1 MVKYS
6 KGAIFLKKKVKNSA
20 KKKKRNGTK
29 ILVLLWVLVFFV
41 IGFELFFRNEIKFIT
56 LDYLSRV
63 STCEIGK
70 LETKKRAGMKTV
82 SLDEFL
88 GYDNVSVDESL
99 LMVNDKHK
107 LSENYTP
114 QTIYHQEREVEMNVC
129 GEEGFDKLSEA
140 LFEETGETL
149 FISSAYR
156 DYDKQK
162 EIKAEE
168 GKTAQEAGCSE
179 HQTGLAL
186 DVFVKNF
193 AGESFIKAPS
203 GQFVN
208 KKCGDYGFIIR
219 YPSFGERKTG
229 VPFEPWHLR
238 YVGFPHSKIINESKI
253 TFEEYIDF
261 LKIGKFYIYE
271 NYLITRQ
278 NTKNIFVP
286 KSFESAVVSEDNT
299 GAVIITFTLN
309 KN

>member
-1 MVKYS
+1 M
-6 KGAIFLKKKVKNSA
+6 KKEVKNNRN
-20 KKKKRNGTK
+20 KKRKNGTR
-29 ILVLLWVLVFFV
+29 ILVLLWVLFFFA
-41 IGFELFFRNEIKFIT
+41 IGFELCFRNEIKFIT
-56 LDYLSRV
+56 MDYLSRV

-70 LETKKRAGMKTV
+70 VEEKERSGMKTV

-99 LMVNDKHK
+99 LLVNNKYK
-107 LSENYTP
+107 ISENYIP
-114 QTIYHQEREVEMNVC
+114 QTTFHQERDVEMNIC
-129 GEEGFDKLSEA
+129 AKESFDELSKA

-156 DYDKQK
+156 DFEKQK

-168 GKTAQEAGCSE
+168 GETAQNPGCSE

-193 AGESFIKAPS
+193 AGESFIKSPS

-208 KKCGDYGFIIR
+208 KNCGDYGFIIR
-219 YPSFGERKTG
+219 YPFFGEKKTG
-229 VPFEPWHLR
+229 IPYEPWHLR
-238 YVGFPHSKIINESKI
+238 YVGFPHSKIINESKM
-253 TFEEYIDF
+253 TFEDYIDF
-261 LKIGKFYIYE
+261 FKIGKFYTYE

-278 NTKNIFVP
+278 KTKNIFVP

-299 GAVIITFTLN
+299 GAVIITFKIEEN
-309 KN
+309 

>member
-1 MVKYS
+1 M
-6 KGAIFLKKKVKNSA
+6 KKEVKNNRN
-20 KKKKRNGTK
+20 KKRKNGTR
-29 ILVLLWVLVFFV
+29 ILVLLWVLVFFA

-56 LDYLSRV
+56 MDYLSRV

-70 LETKKRAGMKTV
+70 VEEKERSGMKTV

-88 GYDNVSVDESL
+88 GYDNVMVDESL
-99 LMVNDKHK
+99 LLVNEKHK
-107 LSENYTP
+107 LNENYIP
-114 QTIYHQEREVEMNVC
+114 QTTFHQERDVEMNIC
-129 GEEGFDKLSEA
+129 AKESFDELSKA

-156 DYDKQK
+156 DFEKQK
-162 EIKAEE
+162 EVKEEE
-168 GKTAQEAGCSE
+168 GKTAQEPGCSE

-193 AGESFIKAPS
+193 AGESFIKSPS
-203 GQFVN
+203 GQFIN
-208 KKCGDYGFIIR
+208 ENCGDYGFIIR
-219 YPSFGERKTG
+219 YTSFGKEKTG
-229 VPFEPWHLR
+229 ISYEPWHLR
-238 YVGFPHSKIINESKI
+238 YVGLPHSKIISNSKI
-253 TFEEYIDF
+253 TFEDYIDF
-261 LKIGKFYIYE
+261 LKIGKFYTYE

-286 KSFESAVVSEDNT
+286 KSFENAVVSEDNT

>member
-1 MVKYS
+1 M
-6 KGAIFLKKKVKNSA
+6 KKKVKNSRN
-20 KKKKRNGTK
+20 KKRKNGTK
-29 ILVLLWVLVFFV
+29 ILVLLWILVFFA

-56 LDYLSRV
+56 MDYLSRV

-70 LETKKRAGMKTV
+70 VEIKERTGMKTV
-82 SLDEFL
+82 SLEEFISDE
-88 GYDNVSVDESL
+88 NVMVDESL
-99 LMVNDKHK
+99 LLVNEKHK
-107 LSENYTP
+107 LNENYIP
-114 QTIYHQEREVEMNVC
+114 QTTFHQERDVEMNIC
-129 GEEGFDKLSEA
+129 AKESFDELSKA

-156 DYDKQK
+156 DFEKQK

-168 GKTAQEAGCSE
+168 GEIAQEPGCSE
-179 HQTGLAL
+179 HQTGLAF

-193 AGESFIKAPS
+193 AGESFIKCES

-208 KKCGDYGFIIR
+208 ENCGDYGFIVR
-219 YPSFGERKTG
+219 YPSFGENKTG
-229 VPFEPWHLR
+229 IPFEPWHLR
-238 YVGFPHSKIINESKI
+238 YVGLPHSKIINKSKI

-261 LKIGKFYIYE
+261 LEIGKFYIYE

-299 GAVIITFTLN
+299 GAVIITF
-309 KN
+309 KME

>member
-1 MVKYS
+1 M
-6 KGAIFLKKKVKNSA
+6 KKEVKNNRN
-20 KKKKRNGTK
+20 KKRKNGTR
-29 ILVLLWVLVFFV
+29 ILVLLWVLVFFA

-56 LDYLSRV
+56 MDYLSRV

-70 LETKKRAGMKTV
+70 VEEKERSGMKTV

-88 GYDNVSVDESL
+88 GYDNVMVDESL
-99 LMVNDKHK
+99 LLVNEKHK
-107 LSENYTP
+107 LNENYIP
-114 QTIYHQEREVEMNVC
+114 QTTFHQERDVEMNIC
-129 GEEGFDKLSEA
+129 AKESFDELSKA

-156 DYDKQK
+156 DFEKQK
-162 EIKAEE
+162 EVKEEE
-168 GKTAQEAGCSE
+168 GKTAQEPGCSE

-193 AGESFIKAPS
+193 AGESFIKSPS
-203 GQFVN
+203 GQFIN
-208 KKCGDYGFIIR
+208 ENCGDYGFIIR
-219 YPSFGERKTG
+219 YTSFGKEKTG
-229 VPFEPWHLR
+229 ISYEPWHLR
-238 YVGFPHSKIINESKI
+238 YVGLPHSKIISNSKI
-253 TFEEYIDF
+253 TFEDYIDF

-299 GAVIITFTLN
+299 GAVIITFKIEEN
-309 KN
+309 

>member
-1 MVKYS
+1 M
-6 KGAIFLKKKVKNSA
+6 KKEVKNNRN
-20 KKKKRNGTK
+20 KKRKNGTR
-29 ILVLLWVLVFFV
+29 ILVLLWVLVFFA

-56 LDYLSRV
+56 MDYLSRV

-70 LETKKRAGMKTV
+70 VETKERSGMKTV

-88 GYDNVSVDESL
+88 GYDNVMVDESL
-99 LMVNDKHK
+99 LLVNEKHK
-107 LSENYTP
+107 LNENYIP
-114 QTIYHQEREVEMNVC
+114 QTTFHQERDVEMNIC
-129 GEEGFDKLSEA
+129 AKESFDELSKA

-156 DYDKQK
+156 DFEKQK
-162 EIKAEE
+162 EVKEE
-168 GKTAQEAGCSE
+168 ERKTAQEPGCSE

-193 AGESFIKAPS
+193 AGESFIKSPS
-203 GQFVN
+203 GQFIN
-208 KKCGDYGFIIR
+208 ENCGDYGFIIR
-219 YPSFGERKTG
+219 YTSFGKEKTG
-229 VPFEPWHLR
+229 ISYEPWHLR
-238 YVGFPHSKIINESKI
+238 YVGLPHSKIISNSKI
-253 TFEEYIDF
+253 TFEDYIDF

-299 GAVIITFTLN
+299 GAVIITFKIEEN
-309 KN
+309 

>member
-1 MVKYS
+1 M
-6 KGAIFLKKKVKNSA
+6 KKKVENGA
-20 KKKKRNGTK
+20 KKKRKNGTR
-29 ILVLLWVLVFFV
+29 ILVLLWVFVFFA
-41 IGFELFFRNEIKFIT
+41 IGFELFFKNEIKFMT

-70 LETKKRAGMKTV
+70 VEIKERSGMKTV
-82 SLDEFL
+82 SLEEFL
-88 GYDNVSVDESL
+88 GYDNVTVNESL
-99 LMVNDKHK
+99 ILVNDKNK
-107 LSENYTP
+107 ISENYTP
-114 QTIYHQEREVEMNVC
+114 QTVYHQERDVEMNVC
-129 GEEGFDKLSEA
+129 AKESFDSLSKA

-168 GKTAQEAGCSE
+168 GATAQEAGCSE

-186 DVFVKNF
+186 DVYVKNF
-193 AGESFIKAPS
+193 AVESFIKSKS

-208 KKCGDYGFIIR
+208 ENCGDYGFIIR
-219 YPSFGERKTG
+219 YTIFGKSKTG
-229 VPFEPWHLR
+229 ISYEPWHLR
-238 YVGFPHSKIINESKI
+238 YVGYPHSKIINESKI
-253 TFEEYIDF
+253 TLEEYIDF
-261 LKIGKFYIYE
+261 FELGKFYTYE

-299 GAVIITFTLN
+299 GAVIITFETE

>member
-1 MVKYS
+1 M
-6 KGAIFLKKKVKNSA
+6 KKKVKNSR
-20 KKKKRNGTK
+20 KKKRNGNK
-29 ILVLLWVLVFFV
+29 ILVLLWVIVFLA

-63 STCEIGK
+63 STCEVGK
-70 LETKKRAGMKTV
+70 LEQTQPTEMKTV
-82 SLDEFL
+82 SLEEFL
-88 GYDNVSVDESL
+88 HYENVTVNEAL
-99 LMVNDKHK
+99 LLINEKYK
-107 LSENYTP
+107 ISENYIP
-114 QTIYHQEREVEMNVC
+114 QTIYHQERDVEMNIC
-129 GEEGFDKLSEA
+129 AKESFDELSKA

-156 DYDKQK
+156 DFEKQK

-168 GKTAQEAGCSE
+168 GEIAQEPGCSE

-193 AGESFIKAPS
+193 AGESFIKCES

-208 KKCGDYGFIIR
+208 ENCGDYGFIIR
-219 YPSFGERKTG
+219 YTSFGEGETG
-229 VPFEPWHLR
+229 IPFEPWHLR
-238 YVGFPHSKIINESKI
+238 YVGLPHSKIINKSKI

-261 LKIGKFYIYE
+261 LEIGKFYIYE

-299 GAVIITFTLN
+299 GAVIITF
-309 KN
+309 KME